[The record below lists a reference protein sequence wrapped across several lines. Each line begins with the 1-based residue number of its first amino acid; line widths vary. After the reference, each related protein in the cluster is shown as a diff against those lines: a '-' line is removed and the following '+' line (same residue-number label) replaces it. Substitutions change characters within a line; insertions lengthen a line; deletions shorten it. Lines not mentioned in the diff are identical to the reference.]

1 MPAAELPDRNS
12 SPDENGAESIL
23 HHGGP
28 TLRELFFAAAHNHR
42 APDVRSVVW
51 LDRTRIRDDMA
62 LTTEKALEPSI
73 ARRSRAKR
81 STVDELLAPWEE
93 FRRVIPLVSLRSLL
107 QRPLPSV
114 PKVAV
119 LMCTMQGQHF
129 LAEQLNSIATQTHPR
144 WAIWASD
151 DGSDD
156 HTHAILEYYQSHW
169 GEDRISIHA
178 GPAEGST
185 ANFLSLTCRADID
198 ADFFAYADQDDIW
211 ESDKLERA
219 VDWLKTVPDGVPALY
234 GSRTLLVD
242 ARNQHIGYSPLFDR
256 APDFRNALVQSIAGG
271 NTMVFNRAARD
282 LLRQAGE
289 NVEAVTHDWWAYMLV
304 TSCGGQ
310 VHYDPYPTVRYRQHD
325 ANQFGSNV
333 NPMAQLRRARLLLQ
347 GRFRGWVDANL
358 RALQRVRHLMTPEN
372 QRVLDDFVQA
382 RQRRLPARLAGLR
395 RVGIFRQT
403 TLGNLGLT
411 LAALIN
417 RL

>member
-1 MPAAELPDRNS
+1 
-12 SPDENGAESIL
+12 
-23 HHGGP
+23 
-28 TLRELFFAAAHNHR
+28 
-42 APDVRSVVW
+42 
-51 LDRTRIRDDMA
+51 MA
-62 LTTEKALEPSI
+62 LTTEKAAEPSI
-73 ARRSRAKR
+73 GGRSRSKR
-81 STVDELLAPWEE
+81 TTVDDLLAPWEE
-93 FRRVIPLVSLRSLL
+93 FRRVIPLVSLKSLL
-107 QRPLPSV
+107 QRSHPSV

-129 LAEQLNSIATQTHPR
+129 LAEQLNSIATQSHPR

-198 ADFFAYADQDDIW
+198 ADYFAYADQDDVW

-219 VDWLKTVPDGVPALY
+219 VNWLKTVPDGVPALY

-256 APDFRNALVQSIAGG
+256 EPDFRNALVQSIAGG

-304 TSCGGQ
+304 TGCGGQ

-325 ANQFGSNV
+325 SNQFGSNV
-333 NPMAQLRRARLLLQ
+333 DPVAQLKRARLLLQ
-347 GRFRGWVDANL
+347 GRFRGWVDRNVC
-358 RALQRVRHLMTPEN
+358 ALERVRHLMTPTN
-372 QRVLDDFVQA
+372 QRVLDEFVQA
-382 RQRRLPARLAGLR
+382 RQRRLLSRLVGLR
-395 RVGIFRQT
+395 KVGIFRQT

>member
-1 MPAAELPDRNS
+1 
-12 SPDENGAESIL
+12 
-23 HHGGP
+23 
-28 TLRELFFAAAHNHR
+28 
-42 APDVRSVVW
+42 
-51 LDRTRIRDDMA
+51 MA
-62 LTTEKALEPSI
+62 LTTEKATEPASPRGTRH
-73 ARRSRAKR
+73 RRSA
-81 STVDELLAPWEE
+81 VDALLAPWEE
-93 FRRVIPLVSLRSLL
+93 FRRVIPLVSLKSLGLRSN
-107 QRPLPSV
+107 PSV

-129 LAEQLNSIATQTHPR
+129 LAEQLNSIATQSHPR

-178 GPAEGST
+178 GPAVGST

-198 ADFFAYADQDDIW
+198 ADYFAYADQDDVW

-219 VDWLKTVPDGVPALY
+219 VNWLKTVPDDVPALY

-242 ARNQHIGYSPLFDR
+242 ARNQHIGYSPLFEK

-282 LLRQAGE
+282 LLRRAGE
-289 NVEAVTHDWWAYMLV
+289 DVEAVTHDWWAYMLV
-304 TSCGGQ
+304 TGCGGQ
-310 VHYDPYPTVRYRQHD
+310 VHYDPYPTVRYRQHG
-325 ANQFGSNV
+325 ANQFGANADPV
-333 NPMAQLRRARLLLQ
+333 AQFKRARLLLQ

-358 RALQRVRHLMTPEN
+358 RALEHVRHLMTPEN
-372 QRVLDDFVQA
+372 QRVLEEFSRARSQA
-382 RQRRLPARLAGLR
+382 VLPRLIGLR

>member
-1 MPAAELPDRNS
+1 
-12 SPDENGAESIL
+12 
-23 HHGGP
+23 
-28 TLRELFFAAAHNHR
+28 
-42 APDVRSVVW
+42 
-51 LDRTRIRDDMA
+51 MA
-62 LTTEKALEPSI
+62 LTTEKAFEPSQ
-73 ARRSRAKR
+73 ARSNRSKR
-81 STVDELLAPWEE
+81 STVDQLLAPWEE
-93 FRRVIPLVSLRSLL
+93 FRRVIPLVSLKSLRL
-107 QRPLPSV
+107 GANPAV

-198 ADFFAYADQDDIW
+198 ADYFAYADQDDVW

-219 VDWLKTVPDGVPALY
+219 VNWLKTVPEDVPALY

-242 ARNQHIGYSPLFDR
+242 ARNQHIGYSPLFER
-256 APDFRNALVQSIAGG
+256 EPNFRNALVQSIAGG

-282 LLRQAGE
+282 LLRRAGE

-304 TSCGGQ
+304 TGCGGQ
-310 VHYDPYPTVRYRQHD
+310 VHYDPYPTVRYRQHG
-325 ANQFGSNV
+325 ANQFGSNADPV
-333 NPMAQLRRARLLLQ
+333 AQLRRAKLLLQ
-347 GRFRGWVDANL
+347 GRFRGWVDCNL
-358 RALQRVRHLMTPEN
+358 RALERVRPLMTPEN
-372 QRVLDDFVQA
+372 QRVLDAFIGA
-382 RQRRLPARLAGLR
+382 RRRHALGRWIGLQRA
-395 RVGIFRQT
+395 GIFRQT
-403 TLGNLGLT
+403 TLGNLGLAV
-411 LAALIN
+411 AALIN

>member
-1 MPAAELPDRNS
+1 
-12 SPDENGAESIL
+12 
-23 HHGGP
+23 
-28 TLRELFFAAAHNHR
+28 
-42 APDVRSVVW
+42 
-51 LDRTRIRDDMA
+51 
-62 LTTEKALEPSI
+62 
-73 ARRSRAKR
+73 
-81 STVDELLAPWEE
+81 
-93 FRRVIPLVSLRSLL
+93 
-107 QRPLPSV
+107 
-114 PKVAV
+114 
-119 LMCTMQGQHF
+119 
-129 LAEQLNSIATQTHPR
+129 
-144 WAIWASD
+144 
-151 DGSDD
+151 
-156 HTHAILEYYQSHW
+156 
-169 GEDRISIHA
+169 
-178 GPAEGST
+178 
-185 ANFLSLTCRADID
+185 LTCRADID
-198 ADFFAYADQDDIW
+198 ADYFAYADQDDVW

-219 VDWLKTVPDGVPALY
+219 VNWLKTVPEDVPALY

-242 ARNQHIGYSPLFDR
+242 SRNQHIGYSPLFDR
-256 APDFRNALVQSIAGG
+256 EPDFRNALVQSIAGG

-282 LLRQAGE
+282 LLREAGE

-333 NPMAQLRRARLLLQ
+333 NPMAQLKRARLLLQ

-358 RALQRVRHLMTPEN
+358 RALQRVRHMMTPEN

-382 RQRRLPARLAGLR
+382 RQRRLITRLAGMR

>member
-1 MPAAELPDRNS
+1 
-12 SPDENGAESIL
+12 
-23 HHGGP
+23 
-28 TLRELFFAAAHNHR
+28 
-42 APDVRSVVW
+42 
-51 LDRTRIRDDMA
+51 MA
-62 LTTEKALEPSI
+62 LTTEKALDPSI
-73 ARRSRAKR
+73 GRRSRFKR
-81 STVDELLAPWEE
+81 TTVDDLIAPWEE
-93 FRRVIPLVSLRSLL
+93 FRRVIPLVSLKSLL
-107 QRPLPSV
+107 QRSHPSV

-198 ADFFAYADQDDIW
+198 ADYFAYADQDDIW
-211 ESDKLERA
+211 EADKLERA
-219 VDWLKTVPDGVPALY
+219 VNWLKTVPDGVPALY

-242 ARNQHIGYSPLFDR
+242 ARNQHIGYSPLFNR
-256 APDFRNALVQSIAGG
+256 NPDFRNALVQSIAGG

-282 LLRQAGE
+282 LLREAGE
-289 NVEAVTHDWWAYMLV
+289 TVEAITHDWWAYMLV
-304 TSCGGQ
+304 TGCGGL

-325 ANQFGSNV
+325 SNQFGSNV
-333 NPMAQLRRARLLLQ
+333 DPVAQLKRARLLLQ
-347 GRFRGWVDANL
+347 GRFRGWVDSNL
-358 RALQRVRHLMTPEN
+358 RALSRVRGRLTPEN
-372 QRVLDDFVQA
+372 RQVLDQFVAA
-382 RQRRLPARLAGLR
+382 RQKHLVARLLGLR
-395 RVGIFRQT
+395 RAGVFRQT
-403 TLGNLGLT
+403 LLGNLGLAA
-411 LAALIN
+411 AALIN

>member
-1 MPAAELPDRNS
+1 
-12 SPDENGAESIL
+12 
-23 HHGGP
+23 
-28 TLRELFFAAAHNHR
+28 
-42 APDVRSVVW
+42 
-51 LDRTRIRDDMA
+51 MA
-62 LTTEKALEPSI
+62 LTTEKASEPSQ
-73 ARRSRAKR
+73 ARSSRSKR
-81 STVDELLAPWEE
+81 STVDQLLAPWEE
-93 FRRVIPLVSLRSLL
+93 FRRVIPLVSLKSLL
-107 QRPLPSV
+107 LGAHPSV

-198 ADFFAYADQDDIW
+198 ADYFAYADQDDVW

-219 VDWLKTVPDGVPALY
+219 VNWLKTVPEDVPALY

-242 ARNQHIGYSPLFDR
+242 ARNQHIGYSPLFER
-256 APDFRNALVQSIAGG
+256 EPDFRNALVQSIAGG

-282 LLRQAGE
+282 LLRRAGD

-304 TSCGGQ
+304 TGCGGQ
-310 VHYDPYPTVRYRQHD
+310 VHYDAYPTVRYRQHGS
-325 ANQFGSNV
+325 NQFGSNADAV
-333 NPMAQLRRARLLLQ
+333 AQLRRARLLLQ
-347 GRFRGWVDANL
+347 GRFRGWVDLNL
-358 RALQRVRHLMTPEN
+358 RALEGVRPLMTAEN
-372 QRVLDDFVQA
+372 QRVLDAFIAA
-382 RQRRLPARLAGLR
+382 RGRHALGRWIGLQRA
-395 RVGIFRQT
+395 GIFRQT
-403 TLGNLGLT
+403 ALGNLGLAV
-411 LAALIN
+411 AALIN

>member
-1 MPAAELPDRNS
+1 
-12 SPDENGAESIL
+12 
-23 HHGGP
+23 
-28 TLRELFFAAAHNHR
+28 
-42 APDVRSVVW
+42 
-51 LDRTRIRDDMA
+51 MA
-62 LTTEKALEPSI
+62 LTTEKAVEPSI
-73 ARRSRAKR
+73 GGRSRSKR
-81 STVDELLAPWEE
+81 TTVDDLLAPWEE
-93 FRRVIPLVSLRSLL
+93 FRRVIPLVSLKSLL
-107 QRPLPSV
+107 QRSHPSV

-198 ADFFAYADQDDIW
+198 ADYFAYADQDDVW

-219 VDWLKTVPDGVPALY
+219 VNWLKTVPDGVPALY

-256 APDFRNALVQSIAGG
+256 EPDFRNALVQSIAGG

-304 TSCGGQ
+304 TGCGGQ

-325 ANQFGSNV
+325 SNQFGSNV
-333 NPMAQLRRARLLLQ
+333 DPVAQLKRARLLLQ
-347 GRFRGWVDANL
+347 GRFRGWVDRNL
-358 RALQRVRHLMTPEN
+358 RALQRVRHLMTPAN
-372 QRVLDDFVQA
+372 QRVLDEFVQA
-382 RQRRLPARLAGLR
+382 RQRHLLTRLVGLR

>member
-1 MPAAELPDRNS
+1 
-12 SPDENGAESIL
+12 
-23 HHGGP
+23 
-28 TLRELFFAAAHNHR
+28 
-42 APDVRSVVW
+42 
-51 LDRTRIRDDMA
+51 MA

-73 ARRSRAKR
+73 GGRNRSRR
-81 STVDELLAPWEE
+81 STVDDLLAPWEE
-93 FRRVIPLVSLRSLL
+93 FRRVIPLVSLKSLL
-107 QRPLPSV
+107 QRSHPSV

-198 ADFFAYADQDDIW
+198 ADYFAYADQDDVW

-219 VDWLKTVPDGVPALY
+219 VNWLKTVPDGVPALY

-256 APDFRNALVQSIAGG
+256 EPDFRNALVQSIAGG

-333 NPMAQLRRARLLLQ
+333 DPVAQLKRARLLLQ
-347 GRFRGWVDANL
+347 GRFRGWVDSNL
-358 RALQRVRHLMTPEN
+358 RALQRVRHLMTPAN

-382 RQRRLPARLAGLR
+382 RQRRLLSRLIGLR